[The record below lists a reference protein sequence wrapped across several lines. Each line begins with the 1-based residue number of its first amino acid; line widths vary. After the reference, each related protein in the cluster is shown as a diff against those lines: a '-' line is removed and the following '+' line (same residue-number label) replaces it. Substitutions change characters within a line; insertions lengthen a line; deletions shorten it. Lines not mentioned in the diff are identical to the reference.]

1 MPLTLRW
8 FQQALFFHSRVT
20 IMSRWKLVRLQFG
33 KSLAHF
39 GKQGIGMEEANERI
53 HSDTLF
59 SAWVSAYARLFG
71 KTEVEALLER
81 FQDPSQYPF
90 RLSSTFIYKIG
101 ADDEMIYYLPR
112 PLQFPQNYPIGED
125 LKFAKAYKALRYLPI
140 SLWQRWYQGTG
151 FDASDL
157 SDLPDVDKTYKK
169 AYKTHKIPKVAIDRD
184 TRATNFYH
192 TGAVQYRYDL
202 EKDRSLSGLYF
213 LVEFPQ
219 PDAELENDFMAV
231 LSFLGEEGI
240 GGERSSGAGQFKPD
254 LHTDLPDLWQQTIA
268 FSKSPDH
275 QNYSLLSLFWEQS
288 LQTKLDHAQYELQE
302 RGGWIASPSSDGRQL
317 RRQMVQMFTEG
328 SVFPFRPQGKL
339 ADVTPTGDRFRDH
352 KVYRSGISL
361 SLPIRTGEPS

>member
-1 MPLTLRW
+1 
-8 FQQALFFHSRVT
+8 
-20 IMSRWKLVRLQFG
+20 MSVWKLVRLQFG
-33 KSLAHF
+33 QSLAHF

-71 KTEVEALLER
+71 KTEVEKLLER
-81 FQDPSQYPF
+81 FQNTSQYPF
-90 RLSSTFIYKIG
+90 RLSSTFLYQVGSDK
-101 ADDEMIYYLPR
+101 EMIYYLPC
-112 PLQFPQNYPIGED
+112 PLQLPQNYPIGED
-125 LKFAKAYKALRYLPI
+125 LKFAKVYKALRYLPL

-151 FDASDL
+151 FDPDDL
-157 SDLPDVDKTYKK
+157 GTLPDVDKAYKK

-192 TGAVQYRYDL
+192 IGAVQYRYDL
-202 EKDRSLSGLYF
+202 EKDQSLSGLYF

-219 PDAELENDFMAV
+219 PDADLENVFMAV

-254 LHTDLPDLWQQTIA
+254 LQTDLPPVWQEVIHFPNA
-268 FSKSPDH
+268 EE
-275 QNYSLLSLFWEQS
+275 NLYSLMSLFWEYPQKYS
-288 LQTKLDHAQYELQE
+288 LQGKLGNAQYELQE

-328 SVFPFRPQGKL
+328 SVFPFQPQGKL
-339 ADVTPTGDRFRDH
+339 ADVTPIGDRFRDH

-361 SLPIRTGEPS
+361 SLPIRAGEPS